1 MCILEEW
8 WLCIFQ
14 MGKRMYLSRRTRLA
28 IEAEWDKE
36 DDEGIGWDEEK
47 SRV

>member
-14 MGKRMYLSRRTRLA
+14 MGKIMYLSKRTRLA
-28 IEAEWDKE
+28 IDVEWDRE
-36 DDEGIGWDEEK
+36 DGEGIGWDEEK
-47 SRV
+47 SIV